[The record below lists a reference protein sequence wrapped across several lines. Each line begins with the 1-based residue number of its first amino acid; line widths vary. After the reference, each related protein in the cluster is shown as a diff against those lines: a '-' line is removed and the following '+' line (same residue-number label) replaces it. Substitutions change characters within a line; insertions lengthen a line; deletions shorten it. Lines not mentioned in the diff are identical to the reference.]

1 MAFLPPR
8 WGSRETRPFAVS
20 FSRGYR
26 SPILQYIGITILR
39 ATTNYTHPKSNTRKK
54 NCIGGSVM
62 FNLVGNNF
70 LHSSNWCAVLIPQ
83 RVTHCA
89 LTNSIMSADSI
100 PFWFWTEK
108 WFAHTPLHNT
118 PLSITTRLRLYYFT
132 GIYVRTTADSLLKST
147 STPDGVKAVTGR
159 HAAKQPGHAQ
169 VYGEAADPCEA
180 LTSKRLEEALPRL

>member
-1 MAFLPPR
+1 
-8 WGSRETRPFAVS
+8 
-20 FSRGYR
+20 
-26 SPILQYIGITILR
+26 
-39 ATTNYTHPKSNTRKK
+39 
-54 NCIGGSVM
+54 M

-89 LTNSIMSADSI
+89 LDELNNMSADSI